1 MRLFV
6 LVAKFSPGYLVL
18 TISYKDSVISNSVP
32 SNWSA
37 FLQGLQKI
45 LESRSATASLLIKRT
60 KFMEKKVK
68 LVIVLAQES
77 KHIVLGSCWGNRGA
91 YFLRREIMWGLAQWK
106 RTCCSSCTSS
116 VSHRSQVGELL

>member
-1 MRLFV
+1 M

-45 LESRSATASLLIKRT
+45 LESRSATASLLIKSNQ
-60 KFMEKKVK
+60 FMKERIK
-68 LVIVLAQES
+68 LVFVLA
-77 KHIVLGSCWGNRGA
+77 
-91 YFLRREIMWGLAQWK
+91 
-106 RTCCSSCTSS
+106 
-116 VSHRSQVGELL
+116 